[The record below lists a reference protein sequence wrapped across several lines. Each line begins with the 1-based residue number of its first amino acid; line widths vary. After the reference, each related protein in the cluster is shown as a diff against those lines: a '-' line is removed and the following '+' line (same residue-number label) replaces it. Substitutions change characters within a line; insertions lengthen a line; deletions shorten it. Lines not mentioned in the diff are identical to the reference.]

1 MSDSVLPSVN
11 VKDRYVELDMRKLG
25 TAALIILLTAT
36 SVFYFQQAQAENI
49 RADRAELDAARLESQ
64 VEELNT
70 ALNNVNQSLQSFQE
84 RSEELHDINGDLRL
98 KLGRALVE
106 IEYESRSS
114 SGGQTQVSLTAANY
128 GNTTATGVQG
138 SCQVYREGAD
148 PSYDTFEVDVGTI
161 TNRTLEDVQ
170 TQASLSEQ
178 PESSDQVLCRIES
191 CEGACQILHEN
202 LERFQ
207 ASSTVRNNFN

>member
-1 MSDSVLPSVN
+1 MKNSVSSAVQ
-11 VKDRYVELDMRKLG
+11 VEDGYVDLDLRKMG

-36 SVFYFQQAQAENI
+36 SVFYFQQAQSEDI
-49 RADRAELDAARLESQ
+49 RADRAELDAAKLESQ

-70 ALNNVNQSLQSFQE
+70 TLNNVNQSLQSFQQ

-98 KLGRALVE
+98 KLGRPLVKM
-106 IEYESRSS
+106 EYESRSS

-148 PSYDTFEVDVGTI
+148 PSYDSFEVDIGTI

-191 CEGACQILHEN
+191 CEGTCQILHEN